1 MLVTLL
7 WLTMSIPFVYK
18 AQQQISIENVGL
30 THNHTSADDESP
42 GNPLSNT
49 TEEKCSNS
57 FNSLSEEYL
66 HHHFDEGVYNL
77 CKNKGN
83 YYHGHEDT
91 YIAFHGELLC
101 PPPNA

>member
-7 WLTMSIPFVYK
+7 WLTMSIPFVYR
-18 AQQQISIENVGL
+18 AQQELLKEKIA
-30 THNHTSADDESP
+30 TSHHHAPDNDESS
-42 GNPLSNT
+42 GNPLANT

-66 HHHFDEGVYNL
+66 HHHIEEDFSCSLINTNDYH
-77 CKNKGN
+77 
-83 YYHGHEDT
+83 HGHEDT